1 MDLKEVLKILEGKGD
16 PRNLEG
22 MARFGIKADN
32 SFGITVTECRKLAK
46 DIYRKKNIYIIGRSL
61 NYPMALESAI
71 KIMEVS
77 YIHAQGFAGGELK
90 HGPIALIE
98 KKSPCIVLT
107 GNGNDHDIISNAME
121 IKARGGFIIGVGSK
135 KYDVFDFWLKT
146 PNVGLSSPIVNII
159 PVQLL
164 AYHLGLLRGC
174 EIDTPR
180 NLAKSVTVK

>member
-1 MDLKEVLKILEGKGD
+1 MTL
-16 PRNLEG
+16 
-22 MARFGIKADN
+22 
-32 SFGITVTECRKLAK
+32 TE
-46 DIYRKKNIYIIGRSL
+46 
-61 NYPMALESAI
+61 ALESAI

-98 KKSPCIVLT
+98 KNTPCVVLT
-107 GNGNDHDIISNAME
+107 EGDSEGDVISNAME
-121 IKARGGFIIGVGSK
+121 IKARGGYIIGIGPK
-135 KYDVFDFWLKT
+135 RHDVFDFWMKT
-146 PNVGLSSPIVNII
+146 PDVGFASPIVNII

-164 AYHLGLLRGC
+164 AYHLGKHRGC